1 MVWDKRV
8 VEKMDDCVGDFVV
21 AFLFKTVVDGYRWA
35 FAGVYGP
42 NIDHTHNFL
51 WDELAS
57 LCSIWDLPWCIG
69 GDFKHHLVSE

>member
-1 MVWDKRV
+1 MVWDTRV
-8 VEKMDDCVGDFVV
+8 VETMDDCVGDFVV

-51 WDELAS
+51 
-57 LCSIWDLPWCIG
+57 
-69 GDFKHHLVSE
+69 